1 MLQEL
6 DRLSEGTEFVVGHN
20 VTAHDLRELGRHDP
34 ELQLLR
40 LAPVDT
46 LILSPIAFPQRPY
59 HHLVKPYKTPA
70 LARLQANDP
79 LLDARTAAVLLD
91 DICAAFTEKHESAP
105 VHIEAW
111 HWLLTRTPAPQGY
124 DTLFRHIRGA
134 ATPSDKSARRAIVAT
149 LEGRGCPQEA
159 ERIAAAATNVPLP
172 TAWLITWTSVAE
184 TGSIIPPYIW
194 HRAPQVRDMVR
205 ALRMRPCDDE
215 SCAWCSER
223 HDAEKELKRWLGF
236 DAFRPDPVTSEGRP
250 AQREIVVKHL
260 QEVPVLAVMPT
271 GAGKSLCYQLPA
283 LTRHAGCAELDRGDL
298 AAGGTH
304 ERPGRKHAG
313 KGGRLRRDHQRDADA
328 ARTGKRAHTGGIGR
342 SRHRAARAGVAA
354 QPPYPKGARATG
366 DRRMG
371 AG

>member
-1 MLQEL
+1 MEARPGHETLEHIRRAGLERSISIDIESAGDDIEAVAGLRLDNGHAYSSRTARTRAPMLQEL

-40 LAPVDT
+40 FAPVDT

-105 VHIEAW
+105 AHIEAW

-134 ATPSDKSARRAIVAT
+134 ATPSDKSARRAIVAA

-159 ERIAAAATNVPLP
+159 ERIAANATNVLLP
-172 TAWLITWTSVAE
+172 TAWLIAWTSVAE

-205 ALRMRPCDDE
+205 TLRMRPCDDE

-223 HDAEKELKRWLGF
+223 HVAEKELKRWLGLQ
-236 DAFRPDPVTSEGRP
+236 RPS
-250 AQREIVVKHL
+250 AN
-260 QEVPVLAVMPT
+260 AV
-271 GAGKSLCYQLPA
+271 
-283 LTRHAGCAELDRGDL
+283 
-298 AAGGTH
+298 
-304 ERPGRKHAG
+304 
-313 KGGRLRRDHQRDADA
+313 
-328 ARTGKRAHTGGIGR
+328 
-342 SRHRAARAGVAA
+342 SR
-354 QPPYPKGARATG
+354 QS
-366 DRRMG
+366 
-371 AG
+371 